1 MPRDGDAAD
10 DDGGV
15 ADTGLVAAQR
25 LVAVNVGV
33 RSDRG
38 AGVGGSGA
46 MFR

>member
-1 MPRDGDAAD
+1 MPGDGDAAD

-25 LVAVNVGV
+25 VVVANVGV